1 MTISVREALEL
12 PPFRDGVLVA
22 GRDGLG
28 NRIRWVTIV
37 EYLEDASLLQDGELL
52 ITTAYSLEGDL
63 ERRRTYISDLAN
75 NGQAALVVLT
85 GFYIGDIPQEMI
97 DQADE
102 FALPLIKL
110 PPTVN
115 FSEIT
120 RAILERIVNRQYELL
135 HSSEMVHQELSELA
149 LRGRDLPDIAAAL
162 AHWVCGRV
170 LICGINWDVITAAGQ
185 AQRVRDI
192 DLVDA
197 ARKTCDRSD
206 AQVDTIEFHVDGGE
220 EDGPACLAAPI
231 QAGERLFGRIVIAKP
246 RVPALAFDRMA
257 LGHAATVSALLLMHK
272 ERVADE
278 ARRLRG
284 DVLDDL
290 LAGKSPDD
298 IRRALEGALEIG
310 WDADLPHGV
319 IVISTTG
326 VESVAPGER
335 IAVPGRPS
343 RATSG
348 RPASLARVVER
359 TLQSAGR
366 SFLMRER
373 GGTVVALVQGS
384 TADEIASVGETI
396 RARWVSEGSGTT
408 LRIGAGGPVL
418 EIPQV
423 PESARQAREAIRLG
437 YLLTPP
443 RAVVSWDDLGVFRVV
458 AELDRRGSD
467 LDALRKRSLRGLLT
481 DTPRVHRLLET
492 LTVYLRHNGSL
503 QATASALCIHRQSLR
518 YRLARVEALSGRQLH
533 NSGHRLEL
541 HFGLAVH
548 AYLEERPR
556 RAAEGP
562 RTHST

>member
-12 PPFRDGVLVA
+12 PPFRNGVLVA
-22 GRDGLG
+22 GRDGLD

-37 EYLEDASLLQDGELL
+37 EYLENASLLQDGELL
-52 ITTAYSLEGDL
+52 ITTAYSLEGDP

-149 LRGRDLPDIAAAL
+149 LHGRDLPDIAAAL
-162 AHWVCGRV
+162 AHWVCGRILV
-170 LICGINWDVITAAGQ
+170 CRINWDVIAAAGQ

-192 DLVDA
+192 DLVHA
-197 ARKTCDRSD
+197 ARRACDRSD
-206 AQVDTIEFHVDGGE
+206 AQTDIIEFRLDDGKK
-220 EDGPACLAAPI
+220 DGLTCLTAPI
-231 QAGERLFGRIVIAKP
+231 QAGEQLFGRIVMAKP
-246 RVPALAFDRMA
+246 QVPALAFDRMA

-284 DVLDDL
+284 DILDDL

-319 IVISTTG
+319 VIVSTVG
-326 VESVAPGER
+326 IESAAPENR
-335 IAVPGRPS
+335 STVPGRSS
-343 RATSG
+343 RATSS
-348 RPASLARVVER
+348 RPASLAQVVER
-359 TLQSAGR
+359 TLQISRR

-373 GGTVVALVQGS
+373 GGTVVALVQGN
-384 TADEIASVGETI
+384 TPEEIASVGETI
-396 RARWVSEGSGTT
+396 RVRWVSEGTGAALRMGT
-408 LRIGAGGPVL
+408 GNPVL
-418 EIPQV
+418 SIPQV

-443 RAVVSWDDLGVFRVV
+443 RTVVSWDDLGAFRVV
-458 AELDRRGSD
+458 AELDRRGCD
-467 LDALRKRSLRGLLT
+467 LDAIRQRSLQGLLT
-481 DTPRVHRLLET
+481 DTPRARRLLET
-492 LTVYLRHNGSL
+492 LAVYLRHNGSL

-518 YRLARVEALSGRQLH
+518 YRLARIEALCGHQLH
-533 NSGHRLEL
+533 NSDHRLEL
-541 HFGLAVH
+541 HFALAVH
-548 AYLEERPR
+548 AYLEEKPR
-556 RAAEGP
+556 RATEGW